1 MQVLR
6 VKVLLL
12 DMVLKVYDGV
22 STLVHHRA
30 SSVQLLTGMVPPMLG
45 LAEAVVRNLQLAVL
59 A

>member
-1 MQVLR
+1 
-6 VKVLLL
+6 
-12 DMVLKVYDGV
+12 MVLKVYDGV

-30 SSVQLLTGMVPPMLG
+30 SSVQLLTGMVSPMLG